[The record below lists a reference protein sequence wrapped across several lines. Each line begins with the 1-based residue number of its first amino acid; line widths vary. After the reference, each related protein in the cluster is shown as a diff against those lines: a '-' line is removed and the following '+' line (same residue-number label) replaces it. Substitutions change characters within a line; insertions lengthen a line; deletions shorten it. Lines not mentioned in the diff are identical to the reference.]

1 MFKKPLKKIKCNEC
15 KKKIKSLMLD
25 IHMCK
30 CLKHFCNLHLIDHNC
45 TFDYFKE
52 NKKKLHNT
60 LQKMEKEKINDI

>member
-1 MFKKPLKKIKCNEC
+1 
-15 KKKIKSLMLD
+15 
-25 IHMCK
+25 MCK

-60 LQKMEKEKINDI
+60 LQKVEKEKINDI